1 LFREFCDEFTREMNR
16 LRMEGRSVLEA
27 ARAELGRIE
36 RQIKATVDAI
46 ADGMYHPSMKK
57 SMDELE
63 SRKAELEQRLA
74 HAEEPPLLHPEM
86 ATFYRE
92 QVAALHLALGAGE
105 EEDRTEAA
113 ERLRSIVSKIV
124 LTPEDGQLAVDVHGD
139 LAGILAIAQAKV
151 SSAGAGEAISQVKLV
166 AGNRSQLNL
175 QKKKGRPRRA
185 ANVADIVQQVKLV
198 EGEDLGSN
206 ILQARPRKRANS
218 HAMMV
223 HRHADPLLAIQP
235 AASVIEK

>member
-1 LFREFCDEFTREMNR
+1 MTRCGICGGGFSVISATHVGCSTARNKGACSNRMAIKRVELEERVLGALKSKLMDPGLFREFCDEFTREMNR
-16 LRMEGRSVLEA
+16 LRMEGRSVLDA

-63 SRKAELEQRLA
+63 SRKAKLEQRLA
-74 HAEEPPLLHPEM
+74 HAEEPPPLLHPVM

-92 QVAALHLALGAGE
+92 QVAALHVALGAGE

-113 ERLRSIVSKIV
+113 ERLRSLVSKIV
-124 LTPEDGQLAVDVHGD
+124 LTPEEGQLAVDVHGD

-151 SSAGAGEAISQVKLV
+151 
-166 AGNRSQLNL
+166 
-175 QKKKGRPRRA
+175 P
-185 ANVADIVQQVKLV
+185 
-198 EGEDLGSN
+198 
-206 ILQARPRKRANS
+206 
-218 HAMMV
+218 
-223 HRHADPLLAIQP
+223 
-235 AASVIEK
+235 SVGC